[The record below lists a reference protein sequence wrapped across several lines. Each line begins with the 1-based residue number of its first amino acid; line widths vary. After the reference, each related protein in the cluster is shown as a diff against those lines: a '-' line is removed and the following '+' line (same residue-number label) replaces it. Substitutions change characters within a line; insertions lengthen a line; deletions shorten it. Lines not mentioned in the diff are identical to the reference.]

1 MVRFLSFKIVSF
13 TENEL
18 FSTRAAFIPDR
29 SRLLYREKLLIV
41 VAALAA
47 CASASVPEGVI
58 ASLIGAQQRTGGV
71 PPQGTFQYS
80 YDTDTGISSSAQ
92 GKLKVVG
99 KDEVALEVS
108 GSNSYTSPEGQ
119 KVELTYIANENGYQP
134 QGSHLPVPPEPLPIP
149 EYIVRALKYIEAHP
163 PPVQKPQN

>member
-1 MVRFLSFKIVSF
+1 M
-13 TENEL
+13 
-18 FSTRAAFIPDR
+18 
-29 SRLLYREKLLIV
+29 KLLIV
-41 VAALAA
+41 LAALAA
-47 CASASVPEGVI
+47 CANAAVFPEGVI

-71 PPQGTFQYS
+71 PPQGVPPQSVPPLGTFQYS

-119 KVELTYIANENGYQP
+119 KVVLTYIANENGYQP

-149 EYIVRALKYIEAHP
+149 EHIVRALKYIEAHP